1 MFKKILCSVLL
12 SAVSCFAQ
20 TGGAPGGGGTS
31 SSTVAILPGTPN
43 AVYSFVAGA
52 DQSCTASG
60 TLQDISGLGNNAT
73 LGTTP
78 PGCTGTGYDFSVS
91 TNATVKLPVAA
102 STDNTFCAAVLQPTF
117 TGPTAPSTSAG
128 SILLF
133 GSNTG
138 VGTLGWS
145 ATSSVAGLSQLW
157 QQYTATFAGGVQSQA
172 INSLDAGFHVLC
184 TVLGTNPTKDRIFY
198 DGVEVAGYSQTGS
211 SGGIQSAVTPLYLGG
226 SGPAGAS
233 LLTFYYF
240 AAWPASLTSTQIL
253 NASNAIKE
261 TLTLRGVAVAPQTLT
276 LGKNFLLTTGDSI
289 TVGFGATTPWPSLL
303 SVNSAYGTAV
313 NEGIDGYTALAM
325 AGQARWRDA
334 PTCYTGSQRGLV
346 IFAGGTNDPV
356 FGFSAVSTMANI
368 AAYVN
373 YMKTAGCQVGVGTIL
388 DRTGADTLKNTLNP
402 LIRSNAPV
410 LGYFL
415 VDMASL
421 PQGGADGA
429 SANGTYFQGDG
440 IHPTNALLAL
450 MAGVVSNAINANGI
464 GSASSANPTVYSSNA
479 VTMLS
484 ADVYSTIIPTTAATA
499 TLPECLGVTGI
510 QYQIFNAS
518 AGANTI
524 TFSGKASEAI
534 TGSATLA
541 QNATAKFQATLISQ
555 TAAGCGWQRVQ

>member
-1 MFKKILCSVLL
+1 MLEVTAARTGSGSVVFW
-12 SAVSCFAQ
+12 A
-20 TGGAPGGGGTS
+20 
-31 SSTVAILPGTPN
+31 SSTMGAVTPSSGVAILPGSPN
-43 AVYSFVAGA
+43 AVYSFVAGT
-52 DQSCTASG
+52 DQTCTASG
-60 TLQDISGLGNNAT
+60 TLQDISGSGHNAT

-78 PGCTGTGYDFSVS
+78 SGCTGTGYDFSVS
-91 TNATVKLPVAA
+91 TNASVTLPVAV
-102 STDNTFCAAVLQPTF
+102 SSDNTFCAAVLEPVF
-117 TGPTAPSTSAG
+117 YGPTAASTATG

-145 ATSSVAGLSQLW
+145 ATSSIAGLSQIW
-157 QQYTATFAGGVQSQA
+157 QQYTATLAGGVQSQA
-172 INSLDAGFHVLC
+172 VNSLEAGFHVLC

-211 SGGIQSAVTPLYLGG
+211 SGGVQSAITPLYLGG
-226 SGPAGAS
+226 SGPGGAS

-240 AAWPASLTSTQIL
+240 AAWPASLTSTQVF
-253 NASNAIKE
+253 NASNAIEE
-261 TLTLRGVAVAPQTLT
+261 TLTLRGVQVNPQTLT
-276 LGKNFLLTTGDSI
+276 LGKNFLLATGDSI
-289 TVGFGATTPWPSLL
+289 TVGYGATTPWPSLL
-303 SVNSAYGTAV
+303 SVNAAYGTAV

-346 IFAGGTNDPV
+346 IFTGGTNDSV
-356 FGFSAVSTMANI
+356 FGFSATATMANI

-388 DRTGADTLKNTLNP
+388 DRTGADAVKNALNP
-402 LIRSNAPV
+402 LIRSNASA

-440 IHPTNALLAL
+440 IHPKNALLAL
-450 MAGVVSNAINANGI
+450 MAGAASNAINANGI
-464 GSASSANPTVYSSNA
+464 GAASSANPTVYSSNA
-479 VTMLS
+479 VTMVS
-484 ADVYSTIIPTTAATA
+484 ADVFTTIIPTAAATA
-499 TLPECLGVTGI
+499 TLPDCLGVTGM

-541 QNATAKFQATLISQ
+541 QNATARFQATLISQ
-555 TAAGCGWQRVQ
+555 SAAGCGWQRVQ